1 MMIAVDLGN
10 TSTVIGVLE
19 GTKVKRF
26 WRIMTQERTSD
37 EYSMVLA
44 SLIARDRVSRGRLQ
58 IAGICSVV
66 PSETGPVADAFRADL
81 GIPVKVFDGAGD
93 WGIRIRTDNPAEV
106 GADRIANAVAA
117 FYEYGGPAIVVD
129 IGTATTYDCISARG
143 EYLGGVIAPGM
154 LAGAKDL
161 WRKARMLPAVEIKQ
175 PPKVIGTTTVGC
187 MQSGILYGNVG
198 QVEGVV
204 RRIWKEMGGQCR
216 VILTGGW
223 GGSISAHLGFSNVFD
238 PSLTLKGIAYGIEP
252 GLRRGSSRNPR
263 TSRTSRKVRK
273 VRKTRTRRRA

>member
-1 MMIAVDLGN
+1 MMIGVDLGN

-19 GTKVKRF
+19 GTKVKCF

-37 EYSMVLA
+37 EYALILA
-44 SLIARDRVSRGRLQ
+44 SLIERNGVPRSRLRT
-58 IAGICSVV
+58 AGVCSVV
-66 PSETGPVADAFRADL
+66 PSETAPVAEALRVKL
-81 GIPVKVFDGAGD
+81 GIGAKVLDGTGD
-93 WGIRIRTDNPAEV
+93 WGIKVRTDNPAEV

-161 WRKARMLPAVEIKQ
+161 WHKARMLPAVEIKR

-204 RRIWKEMGGQCR
+204 RRIWKELGGQCR

-223 GGSISAHLGFSNVFD
+223 GGSISEHLGFVHVFD
-238 PSLTLKGIAYGIEP
+238 SGLTLKGIAYGIDSS
-252 GLRRGSSRNPR
+252 LRSRRNAKKGR
-263 TSRTSRKVRK
+263 ARK
-273 VRKTRTRRRA
+273 

>member
-1 MMIAVDLGN
+1 MILGIDLGN
-10 TSTVIGVLE
+10 TSTAIGILE

-37 EYSMVLA
+37 EYAVVLA
-44 SLIARDRVSRGRLQ
+44 SLWQRDRVPKSRLRV
-58 IAGICSVV
+58 AGICSVV
-66 PSETGPVADAFRADL
+66 PSETAPVAQALRDHL
-81 GIPVKVFDGAGD
+81 GIPTKVLDGTAD
-93 WGIRIRTDNPAEV
+93 WGIKVLTDNPAEV
-106 GADRIANAVAA
+106 GADRIANAVGA

-161 WRKARMLPAVEIKQ
+161 WHRARMLPAVEIKR
-175 PPKVIGTTTVGC
+175 PPRVIGTTTAAC
-187 MQSGILYGNVG
+187 MQSGIIYGNVG

-204 RRIWKEMGGQCR
+204 RRVWREMGVRCR

-223 GGSISAHLGFSNVFD
+223 AAHVSKHLDFTNVLD
-238 PSLTLKGIAYGIEP
+238 PSLTLKGIAYGLD
-252 GLRRGSSRNPR
+252 GTL
-263 TSRTSRKVRK
+263 
-273 VRKTRTRRRA
+273 RTRRRPATRSARGAKRSQSVRRGRF

>member
-1 MMIAVDLGN
+1 MMIGVDLGN

-19 GTKVKRF
+19 GTKVERF

-37 EYSMVLA
+37 EYALILA
-44 SLIARDRVSRGRLQ
+44 SLIERNGVPRGRLET
-58 IAGICSVV
+58 AGVCSVV
-66 PSETGPVADAFRADL
+66 PSETAPVAEALRVKL
-81 GIPVKVFDGAGD
+81 GIRAKVLDGTGD
-93 WGIRIRTDNPAEV
+93 WGIKVRTDNPAEV

-161 WRKARMLPAVEIKQ
+161 WHKARMLPAVEIKR

-204 RRIWKEMGGQCR
+204 RRIWKELGRQCQ

-223 GGSISAHLGFSNVFD
+223 GGSISEHLGFVHIFD
-238 PSLTLKGIAYGIEP
+238 SSLTLKGVAYGIDSS
-252 GLRRGSSRNPR
+252 LRSRRSASKRRTTAGHSRVRRSPR
-263 TSRTSRKVRK
+263 R
-273 VRKTRTRRRA
+273 